1 MLEHYSI
8 RVGQNNQS
16 LRGNKE
22 MKSFKYLALSTMI
35 GAALAFTAACGKT
48 DNEATANGS
57 QTEGSSSEQKAGEEN
72 KQLQGEINLD
82 GSSTVYP
89 IMEAVVEEFGMEQP
103 GVKVSV
109 ASSGTGGG
117 FKAFI
122 AGSTDLSNAS
132 RPIKDEEKSQLE
144 EAGIDYTEF
153 KLANDGLSVVVHKDN
168 TWVDHLTVDELKKMW
183 VEDGT
188 ARKWSDIREG
198 WPEEEIKFYSPG
210 TDSGTYDYFNEVIL
224 EDAPIV
230 ENATLSEDDNVLV
243 QGVTGDKNA
252 IGYFGYAYY
261 AENKDKLKV
270 VPVDGGNGP
279 VEPTNE
285 TVESGEYA
293 PLSRPLFTYV
303 KNESLKNEEV
313 YEFVKYTLENAAVL
327 SEDVGYVKL
336 KDEEY
341 EAALK
346 VLEGLK

>member
-1 MLEHYSI
+1 
-8 RVGQNNQS
+8 
-16 LRGNKE
+16 
-22 MKSFKYLALSTMI
+22 MKSFKFLALSTII
-35 GAALAFTAACGKT
+35 GAVLAFATACGSSEEGST
-48 DNEATANGS
+48 TTNNGNQNS
-57 QTEGSSSEQKAGEEN
+57 GNQTEQTEEA
-72 KQLQGEINLD
+72 KQLQGEVKID

-89 IMEAVVEEFGMEQP
+89 IMEAVVEEFGMEHS

-122 AGSTDLSNAS
+122 AGATDLSNAS
-132 RPIKDEEKSQLE
+132 RPIKEEEANGLK
-144 EAGIDYTEF
+144 EAGIDFTEI

-168 TWVDHLTVDELKKMW
+168 DWVDHLTIEELKAMW
-183 VEDGT
+183 VEDGKVK
-188 ARKWSDIREG
+188 KWSDIREG

-224 EDAPIV
+224 GDAPIN
-230 ENATLSEDDNVLV
+230 EKATLSEDDNILV

-270 VPVDGGNGP
+270 VPIDGGNGP
-279 VEPTNE
+279 VEPTNA

-313 YEFVKYTLENAAVL
+313 YEFVKFTIENAAVL
-327 SEDVGYVKL
+327 AEEVGYVKL
-336 KDEEY
+336 KDEDY

-346 VLEGLK
+346 LLEGLK